1 MQQLERTKVKERKEK
16 FEKEWEKFYESYGGG
31 HDHELARYFYTLGY
45 NDQFLKV
52 LDLTS
57 EIEDL
62 KGDWYE
68 SFTQ

>member
-1 MQQLERTKVKERKEK
+1 MQQLEQTKTKERKEK

-31 HDHELARYFYTLGY
+31 HDRGLARYFYTLGY

-52 LDLTS
+52 LELTS

-62 KGDWYE
+62 KGEWYE
-68 SFTQ
+68 I

>member
-16 FEKEWEKFYESYGGG
+16 FEKEWKKFYASYGGVY
-31 HDHELARYFYTLGY
+31 DREVARYFYTLRY

-62 KGDWYE
+62 KGE
-68 SFTQ
+68 